1 MEPQKLVRSGA
12 ERDPLDGSPNNKIN
26 NLMSENQVYFFLH
39 FVRELGTPAPEL
51 IVRGGER
58 DPLDCLLTIAEV
70 SNYDEAMKDP
80 DFELESRYDFIL
92 NDNGEIIHQLSNE
105 SDKINL
111 EENAAFE
118 ITTDNSETNMKNES
132 QFLASSI
139 ATTQLQQGRIQDIEK
154 EGAGH

>member
-1 MEPQKLVRSGA
+1 MSTRLDLPSQALFQFF
-12 ERDPLDGSPNNKIN
+12 PLKIN
-26 NLMSENQVYFFLH
+26 NLMSENQAYFFLN

-70 SNYDEAMKDP
+70 SNYDEAMRDP
-80 DFELESRYDFIL
+80 EFELESRYDFIL

>member
-1 MEPQKLVRSGA
+1 LVSCA
-12 ERDPLDGSPNNKIN
+12 
-26 NLMSENQVYFFLH
+26 
-39 FVRELGTPAPEL
+39 T
-51 IVRGGER
+51 
-58 DPLDCLLTIAEV
+58 
-70 SNYDEAMKDP
+70 
-80 DFELESRYDFIL
+80 
-92 NDNGEIIHQLSNE
+92 E